1 MSENAFE
8 HFGLK
13 RTKNRELILQSLRK
27 QTHPLTAE
35 ELFYTFEKKDINLST
50 VYRTLNT
57 FEKVG
62 LVHREV
68 NEKKENIYSL
78 IQEEDSHIL
87 VCTECHK
94 RIPLEGCPYHEVNE
108 ELEKK
113 TGFILRDQNIEI
125 YGVCPDCQKKS
136 RKA

>member
-1 MSENAFE
+1 MIENAFE

-13 RTKNRELILQSLRK
+13 RTKNRERILQSLRK
-27 QTHPLTAE
+27 QTHPVTAE
-35 ELFYTFEKKDINLST
+35 ELFY
-50 VYRTLNT
+50 T

-78 IQEEDSHIL
+78 IREEDSHIL